1 MLSKIE
7 AHRRGRKIASDL
19 TTWKQGERNGVG
31 DTQRKLGTVAVQ
43 QLACCTGLHVWATP
57 LGG

>member
-1 MLSKIE
+1 MLRKIE
-7 AHRRGRKIASDL
+7 ARKRASDL
-19 TTWKQGERNGVG
+19 TTRKQEERNGVG
-31 DTQRKLGTVAVQ
+31 DAQRKLGTAAVQ